1 MHEQSVLQ
9 NSIPFQNTYNFA
21 QWEYDFVNREG
32 SLAFAEVN
40 GDLRIVSTLNFDINW
55 TCFLIELPFVSLP
68 FVTWIENANSVLRFE
83 STFCKRLKL
92 AEFIILET
100 VHISLFPC
108 PVQINLCGFSR
119 KTLWPA
125 LASSSTMPVR
135 FMGPCPPAWSTYRQ
149 DQSHNLATQAAQSSH
164 YHHFK

>member
-1 MHEQSVLQ
+1 MPEHPVLQ
-9 NSIPFQNTYNFA
+9 NSITFHNTYNFA
-21 QWEYDFVNREG
+21 QWEYDFVNSEG
-32 SLAFAEVN
+32 SLAFTEVN
-40 GDLRIVSTLNFDINW
+40 GDLRIVSTLNFGINW
-55 TCFLIELPFVSLP
+55 THFLIELPFVSLP
-68 FVTWIENANSVLRFE
+68 FVTWIENANSVLRSE
-83 STFCKRLKL
+83 STFSKRLTL

-108 PVQINLCGFSR
+108 PAQITLSVFTR
-119 KTLWPA
+119 RTLWPA